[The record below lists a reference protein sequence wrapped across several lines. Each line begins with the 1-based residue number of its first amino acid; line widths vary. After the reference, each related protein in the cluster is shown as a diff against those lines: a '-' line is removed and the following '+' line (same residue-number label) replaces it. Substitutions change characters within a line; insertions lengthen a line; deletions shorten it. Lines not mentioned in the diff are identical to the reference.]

1 MLNLLAV
8 GAGDTGVNP
17 WVALAYLVAGVCFI
31 LALRGLSSP
40 ATSRAGNRYGMI
52 GMTIAV
58 VTTLIT
64 HDIASLPEE
73 VFEVLRQPERR
84 VKKSCRCS
92 MELSWSTRSSI
103 AI

>member
-40 ATSRAGNRYGMI
+40 ATSRAG
-52 GMTIAV
+52 
-58 VTTLIT
+58 
-64 HDIASLPEE
+64 
-73 VFEVLRQPERR
+73 QP
-84 VKKSCRCS
+84 
-92 MELSWSTRSSI
+92 
-103 AI
+103 A